1 MDPQIANE
9 ESRKM
14 ALNVLLT
21 EYKELKS
28 EIGGRVQRQ
37 SQAFN
42 YFLLSLGV
50 FVSALATVVSK
61 QEYVDQILYTN
72 VEPEGLV
79 RLLGLVIV
87 GLPLLTVPL
96 SLIFFDD
103 ELMIWASE
111 IYIQTRLKPHVN
123 RLLQSA
129 LSGQCLCRPL
139 LDGTFAWRSLHL
151 RSIFRVDH
159 ALYAKARWF
168 LFWVPVATAFV
179 AVGVIIATTYNRTDS
194 LIVPVVLLVLNLGLT
209 YLLMKATLNAITVR
223 RQYCALV
230 RTLAD
235 DDKGFFPAT
244 ESEIALDWSLSG
256 ARR

>member
-1 MDPQIANE
+1 MNHE
-9 ESRKM
+9 RWF
-14 ALNVLLT
+14 NVLMA
-21 EYKELKS
+21 EYKELKA

-61 QEYVDQILYTN
+61 QEYIDQILS
-72 VEPEGLV
+72 VHPEPEGLV

-87 GLPLLTVPL
+87 GLPLVTVPL

-111 IYIQTRLKPHVN
+111 VYILTRLKPHVN
-123 RLLQSA
+123 RILQSA
-129 LSGQCLCRPL
+129 LPGPCLCRPL

-151 RSIFRVDH
+151 KCIFRVDH

-168 LFWVPVATAFV
+168 LFWVPVLTAFV
-179 AVGVIIATTYNRTDS
+179 AVLVIIANTYNRTDS
-194 LIVPVVLLVLNLGLT
+194 LIVPVVLLVLNIGLT
-209 YLLMKATLNAITVR
+209 YLLLKATLNAISVR

-235 DDKGFFPAT
+235 DDKGFFT
-244 ESEIALDWSLSG
+244 SDEFKEALNWTLSG
-256 ARR
+256 AHR